1 MRGEEENRWLSVVNP
16 MGIDFTKQLLDF
28 LNHPPNSHAHVLAG
42 PGTGKSTAVIEF
54 ATRFVKKGFTGLK
67 LLTFTRAATKELA
80 EGIPEA
86 HEAKLKPTTIHSFA
100 ISLILRNPGT
110 AYIPTPLRIMGDWE
124 WETLLRPRLTKLM
137 RLGKKWRDAN
147 TLRKEMAAKWQS
159 LSEEETEGIDLQ
171 TRAQFVSQWQ
181 IHRDLFGY
189 VELSEI
195 PYLLYS
201 GLRSHPD
208 FDIGDLK
215 LLIID
220 EYQDLNACDLACIDQ
235 LSKRGITIFAVG
247 DDDQSIYYS
256 LRKAHPAGIRK
267 FPQQYAAPSYP
278 LTLAHRFGKNI
289 LSWANYVINFDSGRN
304 KCKPSITPSEN
315 NPDGFVAYL
324 EFKGQTAET
333 TGIVGLVRWLHEK
346 AGVPFEEILV
356 LGRTKTITTPILAAM
371 KQADIQATDPDII
384 KKEFRTDEM
393 RETMSILRLLTHKH
407 DSLSWW
413 TLLDLTYGIGETTIQ
428 ALIDKANE
436 SNQRFGDTILN
447 LHQNKEL
454 ENLTGTTVL
463 EKVSNVLGLL
473 ERIDVPKNRQ
483 WGEWILEL
491 VSEGLIPQIPE
502 TIAGYLADIDS
513 LLGIDVTLDSFVSQ
527 IQPICKDLSTRKKE
541 NWVRVMTMTGSKGLT
556 VKACIVAGC
565 ESNIIPLPRGVRNEE
580 CRLLY
585 VAMTRA
591 REYLF
596 LTRALRRTGTTA
608 RAGRSRVLAPRTGCP
623 FLEHGPEN
631 PKSGGRFIK
640 NL

>member
-1 MRGEEENRWLSVVNP
+1 
-16 MGIDFTKQLLDF
+16 MGIDFTEELLDL
-28 LNHPPNSHAHVLAG
+28 LNHPPNDHARVLAG
-42 PGTGKSTAVIEF
+42 PGTGKSTAIIEY
-54 ATRFVKKGFTGLK
+54 ASRLVKKEFTGLR
-67 LLTFTRAATKELA
+67 LLTFTRAATKEL
-80 EGIPEA
+80 EERIPEA
-86 HEAKLKPTTIHSFA
+86 HEAKLRPITIHSFA
-100 ISLILRNPGT
+100 ISLVLRNPGT
-110 AYIPTPLRIMGDWE
+110 AYIPTPLRVMGDWE

-137 RLGKKWRDAN
+137 RLGRQWRDAD

-181 IHRDLFGY
+181 IHRELFGY

-235 LSKRGITIFAVG
+235 LSKRSITIFAVG
-247 DDDQSIYYS
+247 DDDQSIYS
-256 LRKAHPAGIRK
+256 FRKAHPAGIRQ
-267 FPQQYAAPSYP
+267 FPQQYVAPSYP

-289 LSWANYVINFDSGRN
+289 FSWANYVINFDSGRN
-304 KCKPSITPSEN
+304 TCKPSITPKEN

-333 TGIVGLVRWLHEK
+333 TGIVELARWLHEK
-346 AGVPFEEILV
+346 ACVPFEEILV
-356 LGRTKTITTPILAAM
+356 LGRTKTITIPILAAM

-384 KKEFRTDEM
+384 KKEFRTDGM
-393 RETMSILRLLTHKH
+393 REAMSILRLLTHKH

-413 TLLDLTYGIGETTIQ
+413 TLLDLAPGVGKAKIQ

-436 SNQRFGDTILN
+436 SNQRFGNTILN
-447 LHQNKEL
+447 LHQNNEL
-454 ENLTGTTVL
+454 KNLTGTNVL
-463 EKVSNVLGLL
+463 EKVSSVLGLL
-473 ERIDVPKNRQ
+473 EKIDVTENRQ

-491 VSEGLIPQIPE
+491 VSEGLIPEIPD
-502 TIAGYLADIDS
+502 TIAEYLAEIDS
-513 LLGIDVTLDSFVSQ
+513 LLESDVTLDSFVSQ

-541 NWVRVMTMTGSKGLT
+541 NWLRVMTMTGSKGLT

-565 ESNIIPLPRGVRNEE
+565 ESDIIPLPTGIRNEE

-608 RAGRSRVLAPRTGCP
+608 RAGRTRVRTPRTGCP

-631 PKSGGRFIK
+631 PKPGEQFIEELWK
-640 NL
+640 ADPL

>member
-1 MRGEEENRWLSVVNP
+1 MV
-16 MGIDFTKQLLDF
+16 IDFNKELLDF
-28 LNHPPNSHAHVLAG
+28 LNHPPNVHARVLAG
-42 PGTGKSTAVIEF
+42 PGTGKSTAVIEY
-54 ATRFVKKGFTGLK
+54 ATRLVKKSFTGLR
-67 LLTFTRAATKELA
+67 LLTFTRAATNELA

-86 HEAKLKPTTIHSFA
+86 HEAKLRPTTIHSFA
-100 ISLILRNPGT
+100 ISLVLRNPGT
-110 AYIPTPLRIMGDWE
+110 VYIPTPLRIMGDWE

-137 RLGKKWRDAN
+137 RLGNKWRDAD
-147 TLRKEMAAKWQS
+147 TLRKEMAAKWES
-159 LSEEETEGIDLQ
+159 LSHEETEGIDLQ

-235 LSKRGITIFAVG
+235 LSKRSVTIFAVG
-247 DDDQSIYYS
+247 DDDQSIYS
-256 LRKAHPAGIRK
+256 FRKAHPAGICQFR
-267 FPQQYAAPSYP
+267 QQYAAPSYP

-304 KCKPSITPSEN
+304 KCKPSITPKEN
-315 NPDGFVAYL
+315 NPNGVVGYL
-324 EFKGQTAET
+324 EFKGQTAER
-333 TGIVGLVRWLHEK
+333 TGIVDLIRWLHEK
-346 AGVPFEEILV
+346 ACVPFEEILV

-393 RETMSILRLLTHKH
+393 REVMSLLRLLTHKD

-413 TLLDLTYGIGETTIQ
+413 TLLDLTPGIGEAKMQ
-428 ALIDKANE
+428 ALLDKANE
-436 SNQRFGDTILN
+436 SNQRFGVTILH

-454 ENLTGTTVL
+454 KNLTNTPVF

-473 ERIDVPKNRQ
+473 EKFDVPENRQ
-483 WGEWILEL
+483 WGEWILEF
-491 VSEGLIPQIPE
+491 VSKGLIPQIPE

-513 LLGIDVTLDSFVSQ
+513 LLGSDVTLDSFVSQ
-527 IQPICKDLSTRKKE
+527 IQPICKDLSTRKE
-541 NWVRVMTMTGSKGLT
+541 EDWVRVMTMTSSKGLT

-565 ESNIIPLPRGVRNEE
+565 ESDIIPLPKGIRDEE

-596 LTRALRRTGTTA
+596 LTRALRRSDTTA
-608 RAGRSRVLAPRTGCP
+608 RAGRAKVRMPRTACP
-623 FLEHGPEN
+623 FLEHGPVE
-631 PKSGGRFIK
+631 PRAGEQFIK
-640 NL
+640 ELWRDR